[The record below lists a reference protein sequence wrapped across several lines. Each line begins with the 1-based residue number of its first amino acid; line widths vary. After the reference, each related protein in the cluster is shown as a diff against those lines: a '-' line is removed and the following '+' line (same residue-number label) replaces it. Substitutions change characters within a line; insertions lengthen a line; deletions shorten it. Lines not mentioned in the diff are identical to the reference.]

1 MSIELQNVSVTFG
14 SGTRA
19 LSDVSLSIEAGS
31 RVALVGGSGSGKT
44 TLARALFGIVG
55 GVTGSIR
62 VFGKPPTGRAQTTPG
77 ARAQLLFQHPRAML
91 HPAMTIRQQL
101 SESARLHARPL
112 AAVNAVLD
120 QVQLA
125 HRADALPSELSGGQ
139 LRRAGIARV
148 LLAEPDLL
156 VADEPTTGL
165 DAAVK
170 PDIVAL
176 LMAPNRTTVLVT
188 HDIGVAADH
197 TDRIVV
203 LHQGRLIDDAPSLGD
218 LSHPHA
224 LALVRASGLPQ

>member
-1 MSIELQNVSVTFG
+1 MSIELRNVSVTFD
-14 SGTRA
+14 GTRA
-19 LSDVSLSIEAGS
+19 LTDVNLSITRGS

-44 TLARALFGIVG
+44 TLARALFGIVS
-55 GVTGSIR
+55 GVIGSVR
-62 VFGKPPTGRAQTTPG
+62 VFGRPPTGRAQTTPG
-77 ARAQLLFQHPRAML
+77 SRAQLLFQHPSAML

-101 SESARLHARPL
+101 NESAHLHQRPM
-112 AAVNAVLD
+112 AAVDAMLT
-120 QVQLA
+120 QVQLEL
-125 HRADALPSELSGGQ
+125 RADALPSELSGGQ

-170 PDIVAL
+170 PDIVSL
-176 LMAPNRTTVLVT
+176 LMAQNRTTVLVT

-197 TDRIVV
+197 TDRIIV
-203 LHQGRLIDDAPSLGD
+203 LHQGRIIDDACTLSA

-224 LALVRASGLPQ
+224 LALVRASGLLE

>member
-1 MSIELQNVSVTFG
+1 MSIELVNVSVSYG
-14 SGTRA
+14 SGTHA
-19 LSDVSLSIEAGS
+19 LSEVSLSIESGS

-44 TLARALFGIVG
+44 TLARALFGLVS
-55 GVTGSIR
+55 GVQGSIR
-62 VFGKPPTGRAQTTPG
+62 VFGRPPSGRAQTTPG
-77 ARAQLLFQHPRAML
+77 SRAQLLFQHPRAML

-101 SESARLHARPL
+101 SESAHLHQRVPSS
-112 AAVNAVLD
+112 VDAVLA
-120 QVQLA
+120 QVQLSN
-125 HRADALPSELSGGQ
+125 RADALPSELSGGQ

-148 LLAEPDLL
+148 LLAQPDLL

-176 LMAPNRTTVLVT
+176 LMAPGRTTVLVT

-203 LHQGRLIDDAPSLGD
+203 LHQGRIIDDAASLST

-224 LALVRASGLPQ
+224 LALVRASGLPA